1 LPNPDVHEVIGEQID
16 LAPSKVFFGI
26 NLVREKMR
34 LPKLEYPKRKLAVS
48 PEQLMAIETLYEP
61 YLPLPPIGIHKI
73 IAKQLK
79 LDEWRVHVAIGL
91 IRKNRNLNRWNE
103 DREDLPAEMREA
115 QQKAKEEKEKLE
127 KEKAEKQ
134 KAEQKAQ
141 AAEAKKA
148 KQAKTEAAEAE
159 AEAPEVAT
167 PEAEPV
173 TDIEPVVAEE
183 EEAEAVKPEKAVR
196 AKKTASASGT
206 AEEAGEEAAAK
217 PRARTARATKEK

>member
-148 KQAKTEAAEAE
+148 KQAKAEAAEAE